1 MTLAPLLSWESGG
14 AIKNKGGRGHGK
26 RARKG
31 KKVGEKEKRGEGQ
44 WVKKEGGGRGKERER
59 EKPQWMTEREALL
72 QFVQNEGKLR
82 GGKWKTK
89 RGGVSYHTSG
99 RNRYL

>member
-1 MTLAPLLSWESGG
+1 MDT
-14 AIKNKGGRGHGK
+14 GREQG
-26 RARKG
+26 R
-31 KKVGEKEKRGEGQ
+31 EKRGEGQ
-44 WVKKEGGGRGKERER
+44 WVKKEGGGRRGGYAEAGWRDMGKERER

-72 QFVQNEGKLR
+72 LFVQNEGKLR

-99 RNRYL
+99 RNL